1 MYPMSIVP
9 VRNLDLNK
17 NDTHFLAL
25 LHLVERSTPYRE
37 FFQARAAEGAFI
49 LLDCSAVESPGL
61 ATAECMIE
69 TALTIQASEVMLPD
83 VIQDMDATLES
94 SANMLTVL
102 DARFGSDKPFQIMVV
117 PQGRNGDE
125 WLECADTMLRWPGI
139 TTLGISYT
147 TTNYYFGSRVIVL
160 NKLYETSG
168 AWLKDKIIHL
178 LGCFA
183 ISEVQM
189 VANRYPDVRSV
200 DSAIAAIYAEQHVL
214 IEHGLPRP
222 RDLKARTINFET
234 SVLPEYL
241 LRKNLVFWRQQILNA
256 GVRHETRQQFGV
268 QGRLF

>member
-9 VRNLDLNK
+9 VRNLDLIK

-49 LLDCSAVESPGL
+49 LLDCSAIESPGL
-61 ATAECMIE
+61 ATAEHMIE

-83 VIQDMDATLES
+83 VIRDMDATLES
-94 SANMLTVL
+94 SANMLMVL
-102 DARFGSDKPFQIMVV
+102 DARFGSDKPFQIMAV
-117 PQGRNGDE
+117 PQGRNGEE
-125 WLECADTMLRWPGI
+125 WLKCADTMLRWPGV

-147 TTNYYFGSRVIVL
+147 TTNYFGSRAVVL
-160 NKLYETSG
+160 NKLYETNG
-168 AWLKDKIIHL
+168 AWLRDKIIHL

-183 ISEVQM
+183 ISEVQL
-189 VANRYPDVRSV
+189 VADRYPDVRSV
-200 DSAIAAIYAEQHVL
+200 DSAIAAIYAEQHML

-222 RDLKARTINFET
+222 RDLRARTINFET

-241 LRKNLVFWRQQILNA
+241 IRKNLAFWRQQILNA
-256 GVRHETRQQFGV
+256 GIKHETQQQSFEG